1 MDYPNY
7 SVENYG
13 KLCTEFEQVEAE
25 AYSLFKG
32 DVCDLTKD
40 QITAVCANMSKSTV
54 VHWLGVFTG
63 MYRDTKRFCSSATIK
78 VEELTT
84 QAMDGQKKI
93 IVLQGDLL
101 AAKDD
106 LLAAKEIASVQSVV
120 QTEIRSSWSDAVAKG
135 SGSVTTE
142 AKLKRAVKS
151 AVAEDDRS
159 KNFMIYG
166 KTESTDEDV
175 LESVAEILQDINEKP
190 RVVECYRIGTA
201 VEGKQRP
208 IKVKLNGSDAVNNVL
223 RSAKLLKN
231 SRSNSSAYIGPD
243 RSKDE
248 ARADRTQKISG
259 PNEGDDGAR

>member
-40 QITAVCANMSKSTV
+40 QITAACANMSKSTV

-93 IVLQGDLL
+93 IVLQ
-101 AAKDD
+101 DD
-106 LLAAKEIASVQSVV
+106 NCSLPRMIYWLPRMISSHTSVQ
-120 QTEIRSSWSDAVAKG
+120 Q
-135 SGSVTTE
+135 
-142 AKLKRAVKS
+142 
-151 AVAEDDRS
+151 
-159 KNFMIYG
+159 
-166 KTESTDEDV
+166 
-175 LESVAEILQDINEKP
+175 
-190 RVVECYRIGTA
+190 
-201 VEGKQRP
+201 
-208 IKVKLNGSDAVNNVL
+208 
-223 RSAKLLKN
+223 
-231 SRSNSSAYIGPD
+231 SR
-243 RSKDE
+243 R
-248 ARADRTQKISG
+248 R
-259 PNEGDDGAR
+259 

>member
-1 MDYPNY
+1 
-7 SVENYG
+7 
-13 KLCTEFEQVEAE
+13 
-25 AYSLFKG
+25 
-32 DVCDLTKD
+32 
-40 QITAVCANMSKSTV
+40 
-54 VHWLGVFTG
+54 
-63 MYRDTKRFCSSATIK
+63 
-78 VEELTT
+78 
-84 QAMDGQKKI
+84 
-93 IVLQGDLL
+93 L

-106 LLAAKEIASVQSVV
+106 QLAHVRTAVKEEIASVQSVV

-175 LESVAEILQDINEKP
+175 LEGVAEILQDINEKP

-248 ARADRTQKISG
+248 RIEHRKLVVQMKAMMEQDKEQFHFIRNGRVTSVKKKDIGT
-259 PNEGDDGAR
+259 E